1 MFGENLSFCS
11 KNSERKRN
19 SDKSRAIT
27 LLQISKMTGKN
38 PNLDLVNMNACTVN
52 PLYNDTVCS
61 KLSLTLK

>member
-1 MFGENLSFCS
+1 MFGERFVLKIVSGNEILTNQGPYLCYKF
-11 KNSERKRN
+11 R
-19 SDKSRAIT
+19 
-27 LLQISKMTGKN
+27 KMTGKN